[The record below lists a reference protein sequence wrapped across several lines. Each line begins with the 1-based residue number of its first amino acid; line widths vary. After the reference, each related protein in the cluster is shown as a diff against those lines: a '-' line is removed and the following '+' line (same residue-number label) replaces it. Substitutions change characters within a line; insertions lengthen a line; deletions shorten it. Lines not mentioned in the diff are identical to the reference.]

1 MAKKLKQSGFDQNIP
16 YIIQIKIT
24 AYNTKHKS

>member
-1 MAKKLKQSGFDQNIP
+1 MAKKLKKSVFGQNIP

-24 AYNTKHKS
+24 AYNTKHK